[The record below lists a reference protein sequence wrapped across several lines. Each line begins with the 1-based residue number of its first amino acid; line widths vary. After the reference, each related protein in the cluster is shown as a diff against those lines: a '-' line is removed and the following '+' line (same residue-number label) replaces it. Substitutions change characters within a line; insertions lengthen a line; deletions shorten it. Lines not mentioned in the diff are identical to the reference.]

1 MRSLYDEEI
10 LQKNPI
16 PERLRQARKKVGLS
30 QKDLGVKAG
39 MDEGSASGRM
49 NHYEKG
55 RHVPDIDTLRKI
67 AAILNVPLSYFF
79 CEDELSA
86 ELVVLF
92 QKLDDD
98 KKLNLINKL
107 KSFDE

>member
-1 MRSLYDEEI
+1 M
-10 LQKNPI
+10 QKNPI
-16 PERLRQARKKVGLS
+16 PERLRQARKKAGIS

-55 RHVPDIDTLRKI
+55 RHVPDIETLRKI
-67 AAILNVPLSYFF
+67 GTILNVPLSYFF

-86 ELVVLF
+86 EMVTLF
-92 QKLDDD
+92 QDLNENEKNNIIQILRGD
-98 KKLNLINKL
+98 KK
-107 KSFDE
+107 

>member
-1 MRSLYDEEI
+1 M
-10 LQKNPI
+10 QKNPI
-16 PERLRQARKKVGLS
+16 PERLRQARKKAGIS

-55 RHVPDIDTLRKI
+55 RHAPDIETLRKI
-67 AAILNVPLSYFF
+67 GTILNVPLSYFF

-86 ELVVLF
+86 EMVTLF
-92 QKLDDD
+92 QDLNENEKNNIIQILRGD
-98 KKLNLINKL
+98 KK
-107 KSFDE
+107 

>member
-1 MRSLYDEEI
+1 

-16 PERLRQARKKVGLS
+16 PERLRQARKKAGIS

-55 RHVPDIDTLRKI
+55 RHVPDIETLRKI
-67 AAILNVPLSYFF
+67 GTILNVPLSYFF

-86 ELVVLF
+86 EMVTLF
-92 QKLDDD
+92 QDLNENEKNNIIQILRGD
-98 KKLNLINKL
+98 KK
-107 KSFDE
+107 

>member
-1 MRSLYDEEI
+1 MYN
-10 LQKNPI
+10 NPL
-16 PERLRQARKKVGLS
+16 PERLRQARKKAGLS

-55 RHVPDIDTLRKI
+55 RHVPDIETLRKL

-86 ELVVLF
+86 ELVTLF
-92 QKLDDD
+92 QQLDEEEKLLF
-98 KKLNLINKL
+98 LNRLRLGRRNR
-107 KSFDE
+107 

>member
-1 MRSLYDEEI
+1 MYN
-10 LQKNPI
+10 NPL
-16 PERLRQARKKVGLS
+16 PERLRQARKKAGLS

-55 RHVPDIDTLRKI
+55 RHVPDIETLRKL
-67 AAILNVPLSYFF
+67 ASILNVPLSYFF
-79 CEDELSA
+79 CEDGLSA

-92 QKLDDD
+92 QRLDEAE
-98 KKLNLINKL
+98 KLNLIEIL
-107 KSFDE
+107 RERL